1 MEVSCRSCSLI
12 PIQKFLLFEMKIVA
26 EGVNEDIRYS
36 DIVETFEDTCELC
49 FEFRGFDFFCPSSRD
64 PGDYT
69 RFIPL
74 KCHRVP

>member
-1 MEVSCRSCSLI
+1 MGVSCRSCSLI
-12 PIQKFLLFEMKIVA
+12 PIQKFLSFEMKVVA

>member
-1 MEVSCRSCSLI
+1 MEVSYRSCSLI

>member
-1 MEVSCRSCSLI
+1 MGVSCRSCSLI
-12 PIQKFLLFEMKIVA
+12 PNSEISLIRNETVA